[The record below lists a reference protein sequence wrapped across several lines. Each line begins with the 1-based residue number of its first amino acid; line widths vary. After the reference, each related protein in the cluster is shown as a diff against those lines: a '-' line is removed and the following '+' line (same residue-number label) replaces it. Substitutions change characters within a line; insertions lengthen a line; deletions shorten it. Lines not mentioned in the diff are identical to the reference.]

1 MSEIR
6 EHHLQVPRTARY
18 YTIGATNEPVDDL
31 WYVCHG
37 YSELAGRFIE
47 GFQCVQRPGRLVV
60 APEALMRY
68 YTDHAAR
75 AVGATW
81 MTSEDRLTDIEDYVR
96 YLDNLHQHVLGLLP
110 SQPSRVRV
118 LGFSQGTAT
127 VSRWIAQGS
136 IAPGDLVLW
145 GGSLPPDIDVDTDV
159 PRIRRWNLTIVFGER
174 DEFIA
179 DGAVEHERKRLETLG
194 LSYNVVTFDGGHR
207 LDNATL
213 RTLAEDDRSP
223 HT

>member
-1 MSEIR
+1 
-6 EHHLQVPRTARY
+6 
-18 YTIGATNEPVDDL
+18 
-31 WYVCHG
+31 
-37 YSELAGRFIE
+37 
-47 GFQCVQRPGRLVV
+47 
-60 APEALMRY
+60 
-68 YTDHAAR
+68 
-75 AVGATW
+75 

-96 YLDNLHQHVLGLLP
+96 YLDNLHQHVLALLP

-179 DGAVEHERKRLETLG
+179 DGAVEHERERLEALG

-213 RTLAEDDRSP
+213 RTLAKDDRSP

>member
-1 MSEIR
+1 MSEIN
-6 EHHLQVPRTARY
+6 EHRLQVLRTARY
-18 YTIGATNEPVDDL
+18 YTIGAMSEPVDDL

-37 YSELAGRFIE
+37 YSELAGKFIQN
-47 GFQCVQRPGRLVV
+47 FQSVQRSGRLVV

-68 YTDHAAR
+68 YTDHATR

-96 YLDNLHQHVLGLLP
+96 YLDQLHQHVLEILP
-110 SQPSRVRV
+110 NQPSRVRV

-136 IAPGDLVLW
+136 IPPGELILW
-145 GGSLPPDIDVDTDV
+145 GGSLPPDIDTDIDL

-179 DGAVEHERKRLETLG
+179 EGVVERERERLEALG
-194 LSYNVVTFDGGHR
+194 IAYMVLSFDGGHR
-207 LDNATL
+207 LDDATL
-213 RTLAEDDRSP
+213 RTLADDNRSP

>member
-6 EHHLQVPRTARY
+6 EHHLHVQRSARY
-18 YTIGATNEPVDDL
+18 YSIGSMTDAVDDL

-37 YSELAGRFIE
+37 YSELAGRFIQP
-47 GFQCVQRPGRLVV
+47 FQSIERPGRLIV

-81 MTSEDRLTDIEDYVR
+81 MTSEDRLTDIQDYVK
-96 YLDNLHQHVLGLLP
+96 YLDTLHQHVLGILP
-110 SQPSRVRV
+110 NQPSRVRV

-127 VSRWIAQGS
+127 VCRWAAQGS
-136 IAPGDLVLW
+136 ITEGDLILW
-145 GGSLPPDIDVDTDV
+145 GGSLPPDIDIKTDV
-159 PRIRRWNLTIVFGER
+159 PRIRRWDLTIVFGQR
-174 DEFIA
+174 DEFIEE
-179 DGAVEHERKRLETLG
+179 GAVDREHERLEALG
-194 LSYNVVTFDGGHR
+194 VSRHVLTFDGGHR
-207 LDNATL
+207 LDDATL
-213 RTLAEDDRSP
+213 HTLAADHRSP